1 MLSAI
6 RKRLQS
12 ILACLFVLK
21 TFDNRPKQALPSKIG
36 RKKEE
41 VPRKAKRIVNV
52 WDSPF
57 GKMMLD
63 PDSSLEST
71 TAGKLFRLRVRV
83 PFSVFQMIVERFRT
97 IPEWNIR
104 KDSDT
109 KRGKPLPLE
118 LKVMSSLYIL
128 GRAATL
134 SVTVMWTCGHV
145 DNIMFTCCVLHNILL
160 DHDAR
165 EWTVQD
171 DKEDVNLPTAHN
183 SMAGSSD
190 PTDFSYMGGLEN
202 NIPAEECES
211 ESTWSTLRSYL
222 ITHYK
227 YAKHN
232 NLLRWISYKK
242 QI

>member
-52 WDSPF
+52 CDSAF
-57 GKMMLD
+57 GKILLE

-118 LKVMSSLYIL
+118 LFCQS
-128 GRAATL
+128 RR
-134 SVTVMWTCGHV
+134 
-145 DNIMFTCCVLHNILL
+145 
-160 DHDAR
+160 HD
-165 EWTVQD
+165 T
-171 DKEDVNLPTAHN
+171 
-183 SMAGSSD
+183 G
-190 PTDFSYMGGLEN
+190 
-202 NIPAEECES
+202 
-211 ESTWSTLRSYL
+211 
-222 ITHYK
+222 
-227 YAKHN
+227 
-232 NLLRWISYKK
+232 
-242 QI
+242 

>member
-1 MLSAI
+1 MPYSA
-6 RKRLQS
+6 
-12 ILACLFVLK
+12 
-21 TFDNRPKQALPSKIG
+21 
-36 RKKEE
+36 KE
-41 VPRKAKRIVNV
+41 
-52 WDSPF
+52 
-57 GKMMLD
+57 
-63 PDSSLEST
+63 
-71 TAGKLFRLRVRV
+71 
-83 PFSVFQMIVERFRT
+83 
-97 IPEWNIR
+97 
-104 KDSDT
+104 
-109 KRGKPLPLE
+109 
-118 LKVMSSLYIL
+118 
-128 GRAATL
+128 
-134 SVTVMWTCGHV
+134 HV